1 MRSGR
6 STKAHIFVKS
16 LIAKLKLYGFRLSVS
31 YCWSELKNIVMFR
44 FVKGSYSQSQEDLVV
59 DELLGHRRHGFY
71 VDVGAN
77 DPKRFNN
84 TKRLYKRGWR
94 GVNIEPNSIMY
105 GKLVKDRRGDVNL
118 NIAIGPYSSRMNMY
132 KYFPNLFTLSEEE
145 AQIYRRKGYKF
156 MGTEEVEVRRLDEV
170 LSQYSDDRE
179 LDFMSIDAEGF
190 EMEVLESN
198 NWDKFRPSVICI
210 ESVRIDTIKPS
221 ESDKQCHEFLEKIGY
236 RKIRDIG
243 ANSIYMF

>member
-1 MRSGR
+1 M
-6 STKAHIFVKS
+6 KS
-16 LIAKLKLYGFRLSVS
+16 LIAKFKLYGFRLSVS

-44 FVKGSYSQSQEDLVV
+44 FLKGSYSQNQEDLVV
-59 DELLGHRRHGFY
+59 DELLGHRKHGSY

-94 GVNIEPNSIMY
+94 GINIEPNSTLY
-105 GKLVKDRRGDVNL
+105 SKLVKDRRGDINL
-118 NIAIGPYSSRMNMY
+118 NIAIGPQSSRMKMN
-132 KYFPNLFTLSEEE
+132 KFFPNLFTLSEEE
-145 AQIYRRKGYKF
+145 AQIYRRKGYRF
-156 MGTEEVEVRRLDEV
+156 IGTEEVEVRRLDEV
-170 LSQYSDDRE
+170 LSQYSCDRE

-198 NWDKFRPSVICI
+198 DWDKFRPAVICI
-210 ESVRIDTIKPS
+210 ESLRIDTERPS
-221 ESDKQCHEFLEKIGY
+221 ESDERCHKFLEGIGY
-236 RKIRDIG
+236 EKICDIG